1 MQRFKRPFVWLML
14 AALIVSMFPG
24 KYTPIA
30 AAATTTYFSPD
41 DLTLRNT
48 IELKQEIVPDT
59 DPNAVYNISRQTVY
73 KTSNPNFSITGTY
86 AQVTTSTMKVTVQ
99 QLTQSGSKWVTDA
112 THSTTGAVTTDTTNP
127 TNRFIASGLTLF
139 TGYNKITFSGMQGT
153 LERSESFYVLYD
165 KVPYISS
172 LQVLGGGPSA
182 INLNEGTKVVVPN
195 QQITLQGNVTNA
207 TRVGVSLN
215 GGSSLQTSLLEDG
228 TFFTPALTLKSGEN
242 TLEIVVQNAAD
253 SITIKRSIYYFN
265 TNRPFTDLQIY
276 HGDGTNYRAHNIL
289 ENIPTLTASDTTA
302 NIIGQ
307 VLLPYSASDKSFED
321 DHTVKINDQ
330 VVPVKVLKSY
340 TISADGVYTPV
351 EGIVGDQKEIV
362 IPGPDGVTPQYRL
375 VSFITTSP
383 FTLTSGSGNVVLSIK
398 YGSYETSTK
407 ESYKYLKDETVI
419 TDMFYLS
426 GYKEAAS
433 VDISS
438 VSKLALNGSQVEKPD
453 FYVLVKTNVA
463 PKAGAT
469 LQGSY
474 LPLGA
479 SLVLTEQPN
488 VTGLK
493 ANEKVYKVEG
503 FSNGQQKVKFQFSGS
518 QSFYNADIAYVSKNY
533 IYVANL
539 NDGQTYTFNSATSSN
554 SMTISG
560 EYIGFE
566 SIGNPQFFINGIS
579 NDKIKTTA
587 KPNGYEFNVTL
598 TNPKFS
604 FDLPISSAGPLVYGE
619 NKIVF
624 VGTSMDKANNKRE
637 IRKELRIYIIDTNV
651 SNLSQF
657 HPAISKGRVDFTHD
671 LVKDYTDKE
680 LNDILGLTS
689 EFIYKDE
696 KFVTSQTKY
705 DLVLRGGAATKLNL
719 YQGSDLFLSFGSEVL
734 TGNASGHRKLNEFTY
749 NNQKYYYDFSG
760 NSTEFMLRI
769 RDIPAETAGS
779 IVYNLELINDTGA
792 RTNQRLEVVR
802 EVSPYRV
809 LSPVATVGEQIVVN
823 KNFVRFDIEA
833 EGATKVIIDKYEA
846 EKRTDLPNRFTLDY
860 VGLKADKATTIK
872 IQIVRADSTL
882 SDTISVYYASAV
894 QVDTQYMAEKVAT
907 KYSAFNKGLELSFP
921 KGTLMKGYT
930 TSGAAKYYP
939 DTKLLF
945 GIADPL
951 DGVVERKND
960 YGNTINVDADAR
972 TPGGLST
979 LLIPSDLVL
988 RFNSTVETNNFS
1000 RVSDIYWLSGGLGER
1015 GTKGTALYKPA
1026 TNGIAPYSIEGNF
1039 TQIEA
1044 ERKIVPSQRGDLT
1057 LTFNPNI
1064 VDEVGSTITVFR
1076 YTDSGQWENIGGEVD
1091 TKKHTITV
1099 PFDQFGYYTVMKLRR
1114 GYNDI
1119 TNHPWARNILNGLYS
1134 KGIMKNL
1141 RFDQFGADNT
1151 TTRGEFATLLVK
1163 GLSLPL
1169 NYNNNQ
1175 QTFFDIVP
1183 EAVSTT
1189 WDFKHIE
1196 TAARAGIITGL
1207 SDGFFGPDQPVTR
1220 EQAAVMIAR
1229 ALKLKM
1235 STNDNKLLTSLS
1247 KSFVDTGNM
1256 DFYSR
1261 PAIEA
1266 VSKAKIMEGSA
1277 VTITGQKKP
1286 VYNFNPKGK
1295 LTRAEAG
1302 KIAVEL
1308 LKKSTSIFP
1317 KTFN

>member
-1 MQRFKRPFVWLML
+1 MLRFKRPFVWLLL

-48 IELKQEIVPDT
+48 AALQMEVSGSITRD
-59 DPNAVYNISRQTVY
+59 TVY
-73 KTSNPNFSITGTY
+73 KTNAPNFSITGTY
-86 AQVTTSTMKVTVQ
+86 AQVTASTMKVTVQ
-99 QLTQSGSKWVTDA
+99 QMTQSGGKWVTDE
-112 THSTTGAVTTDTTNP
+112 THTTTGAVTTDTTNP
-127 TNRFIASGLTLF
+127 DNRFIASGLTLF
-139 TGYNKITFSGMQGT
+139 TGFNKITFSGMQGS
-153 LERSESFYVLYD
+153 LQRSESFYVLYD
-165 KVPYISS
+165 KVPFISS
-172 LQVLGGGPSA
+172 LQVLGGGPTA

-195 QQITLQGNVTNA
+195 QQITLQGKVTNA
-207 TRVGVSLN
+207 TKVGVSLN
-215 GGSSLQTSLLEDG
+215 GGSSMQTSLLEDG

-242 TLEIVVQNAAD
+242 TLDIVVQNAAD
-253 SITIKRSIYYFN
+253 SISIKRSVYYFD
-265 TNRPFTDLQIY
+265 TNKPFTDLRIL
-276 HGDGTNYRAHNIL
+276 HGKTASAKDMAYNIL
-289 ENIPTLTASDTTA
+289 DNVPTLTAPDTTA

-307 VLLPYSASDKSFED
+307 VLLPYNASTKSFED
-321 DHTVKINDQ
+321 DHEVKINDT
-330 VVPVKVLKSY
+330 VVPVNVLDSY
-340 TISADGVYTPV
+340 TIEADGGVNLGSGTSP
-351 EGIVGDQKEIV
+351 QKEII
-362 IPGPDGVTPQYRL
+362 IPAPDGVTPQYRL
-375 VSFITTSP
+375 VTFQATAP
-383 FTLTSGSGNVVLSIK
+383 FTLTAGTSTVTVGIK
-398 YGSYETSTK
+398 YGTYNTSVK
-407 ESYKYLKDETVI
+407 ESYKYLPGETVI
-419 TDMFYLS
+419 TDMYYLS
-426 GYKEAAS
+426 GYNGEAVAS
-433 VDISS
+433 TAL
-438 VSKLALNGSQVEKPD
+438 SKLALNGAQVEKPN
-453 FYVLVKTNVA
+453 FYILVKSSAVPTKDLVA
-463 PKAGAT
+463 
-469 LQGSY
+469 SY

-479 SLVLTEQPN
+479 ALNLEKQTS
-488 VTGLK
+488 VTGL
-493 ANEKVYKVEG
+493 APNEAVYKVIG
-503 FSNGQQKVKFQFSGS
+503 FSNGQQKVKFQYSGS

-539 NDGQTYTFNSATSSN
+539 NDGQTYTFSSANASN
-554 SMTISG
+554 ILKISG

-566 SIGNPQFFINGIS
+566 NISNAQFFVNGIS
-579 NDKIKTTA
+579 NNK
-587 KPNGYEFNVTL
+587 L
-598 TNPKFS
+598 TPAIGGTDFDPTSNPIFS
-604 FDLPISSAGPLVYGE
+604 FDLLIKADGPLVYGE

-624 VGTSMDKANNKRE
+624 TGTSMDNVGNKRE
-637 IRKELRIYIIDTNV
+637 IRKELKIYIVDTNV

-657 HPAISKGRVDFTHD
+657 HPKVSKGRASLTHTNI
-671 LVKDYTDKE
+671 KDYTEKE

-689 EFIYKDE
+689 EFTYKDE
-696 KFVTSQTKY
+696 KFITSQTSY
-705 DLVLRGGAATKLNL
+705 DIVLRGGAATKLNL
-719 YQGSDLFLSFGSEVL
+719 YQGSELFLSLDNKLLGSTSDKQGPL
-734 TGNASGHRKLNEFTY
+734 PFDFKGKT
-749 NNQKYYYDFSG
+749 YYYDFVGS
-760 NSTEFMLRI
+760 SKDFILRI
-769 RDIPAETAGS
+769 MDIPAETAGS
-779 IVYNLELINDTGA
+779 IVYNLELINETGA
-792 RTNQRLEVVR
+792 RTNQRMEVER
-802 EVSPYRV
+802 QVSAYRI
-809 LSPVATVGEQIVVN
+809 LSPVATVGTQIVVN

-833 EGATKVIIDKYEA
+833 EGATKVMIDKFEA
-846 EKRTDLPNRFTLDY
+846 VKRSDLPNRFTLDY
-860 VGLKADKATTIK
+860 VGLKPDKATAIK
-872 IQIVRADSTL
+872 IQIVRAGSTL
-882 SDTISVYYASAV
+882 NDTINVYYASAV
-894 QVDTQYMAEKVAT
+894 QIDTQFMAEKVAA
-907 KYSAFNKGLELSFP
+907 KYSVFNKTLELSFP

-945 GIADPL
+945 GIADPV

-1000 RVSDIYWLSGGLGER
+1000 RVSDIYWLSGGLGE
-1015 GTKGTALYKPA
+1015 KGIKGDALYKPA

-1044 ERKIVPSQRGDLT
+1044 ERKIVPSQRGELT

-1064 VDEVGSTITVFR
+1064 VDEVGTSITVFR

-1114 GYNDI
+1114 GYSDI

-1134 KGIMKNL
+1134 KGIMENL
-1141 RFDQFGADNT
+1141 RFDQFGADDT

-1163 GLSLPL
+1163 GLNIPL
-1169 NYNNNQ
+1169 NYNNSQ

-1207 SDGFFGPDQPVTR
+1207 SDGFFGPDQPLTR
-1220 EQAAVMIAR
+1220 EQGAVMIAR

-1235 STNDNKLLTSLS
+1235 SLNDAKLLTSLS
-1247 KSFVDTGNM
+1247 KSFVDSGSM

-1277 VTITGQKKP
+1277 VTMAGQTKP

-1302 KIAVEL
+1302 KIAVAL
-1308 LKKSTSIFP
+1308 LQKSTSIFP
-1317 KTFN
+1317 KNFN